1 MTQPVSTH
9 PDPIRAVVVGAGH
22 RGVLYAS
29 YAHQAPAELIIT
41 AVVDP
46 DPVRRDRVGQDHS
59 LPPERRFES
68 LTDLPPAGVIADVA
82 IDATMDA
89 DHVPTAEWL
98 LQAGYP
104 VLLEK
109 PIAGTAPEVLSLAE
123 TSRRTGR
130 LLMICHVLRYSPFY
144 VEVKER
150 LLAGELGEIISIEMS
165 EYVSFDHLAAAYVRG
180 RWANSTRTGSGILL
194 SKSCHDVD
202 LMAWLCDDRPARVAS
217 AGSRRLFTAE
227 RAPDGAGTRCVTDC
241 KIESTCAYSARR
253 QYLELGV
260 WGTYAWEGLESLG
273 PEPTTEQKLTS
284 LATDNPYGRC
294 VWHSDNDV
302 LDRQSVSVEFDTGA
316 IGVFTLVGNSALGN
330 RTIEIVGSKGELS
343 GSLDTGEIRL
353 RTINST
359 GDQQYAGRVIK
370 TDVAGLA
377 HGGGDLLLVADF
389 VRAVRDQP
397 VSVSSTRIGNSI
409 DGHLIAFAAER
420 ALAERRWVDLAE
432 FDTASA

>member
-1 MTQPVSTH
+1 MTDQA
-9 PDPIRAVVVGAGH
+9 PIRAVVVGAGH

-29 YAHQAPAELIIT
+29 YAQQAPAELIIT

-46 DPVRRDRVGQDHS
+46 DPVRRDRVAQDHS

-98 LQAGYP
+98 LEAGYP

-109 PIAGTAPEVLSLAE
+109 PIAGNAPEVLSLAE

-144 VEVKER
+144 VEVKQR
-150 LLAGELGEIISIEMS
+150 LLSGELGEIMSIQMA
-165 EYVSFDHLAAAYVRG
+165 EYVSFDHMAAAYVRG
-180 RWANSTRTGSGILL
+180 RWANTGRSGSGILL

-217 AGSRRLFTAE
+217 AGSRRLFTAD
-227 RAPDGAGTRCVTDC
+227 RAPAGAGTRCVTDC
-241 KIESTCAYSARR
+241 RVESTCAYSARR

-273 PEPTTEQKLTS
+273 GEPTTEQKLIS
-284 LATDNPYGRC
+284 LGTDNPYGRC

-302 LDRQSVSVEFDTGA
+302 LDRQTVSVEFSNGA
-316 IGVFTLVGNSALGN
+316 VGAFTLVGNSALGN
-330 RTIEIVGSKGELS
+330 RTIEIVGTEGELS
-343 GSLDTGEIRL
+343 GSLETGDLRL
-353 RTINST
+353 RTINNS
-359 GDQQYAGRVIK
+359 GDRQYEERVIK

-377 HGGGDLLLVADF
+377 HGGGDMKLVADF
-389 VRAVRDQP
+389 VRAVRDEP
-397 VSVSSTRIGNSI
+397 VSVSSTKIDNSI

-432 FDTASA
+432 FDTAPTR